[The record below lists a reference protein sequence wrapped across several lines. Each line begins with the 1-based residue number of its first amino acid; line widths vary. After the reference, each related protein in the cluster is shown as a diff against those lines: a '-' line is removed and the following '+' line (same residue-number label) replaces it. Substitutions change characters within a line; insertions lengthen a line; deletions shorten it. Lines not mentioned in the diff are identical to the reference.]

1 MFKVCALCWSLFVI
15 VFSGAAFG
23 DDNIAVQMAQM
34 AESSMRDSCNDTA
47 FLSCVGAK
55 TPACKAAVNTALEH
69 CRPKLPKKISQ
80 SDMQNDDGTVMGEW
94 PDCVGGKIQT
104 ALKISDELMAKC
116 DAQAEDR
123 ESQAMA
129 SSDLSPQQAQANL
142 EKFTAAMRSQAEA
155 VGTADVTLPIY
166 KKSSVMSRMEG
177 PHVAQLVAHLYGT
190 QPSTQPA
197 VTVVLFASPDSP
209 DAVTKFYKNSLK
221 GFRQHKFADGVV
233 FVEGNLVP
241 ASVTDLEFVKKLIAY
256 QHVMVDPI
264 GNVRNGPAGTK
275 SIITIG
281 FKK

>member
-1 MFKVCALCWSLFVI
+1 MFKVCALYWSLFVI

-34 AESSMRDSCNDTA
+34 AELSMRDSCNDTA
-47 FLSCVGAK
+47 FLSCMGIK

-69 CRPKLPKKISQ
+69 CRPKLPKKISH
-80 SDMQNDDGTVMGEW
+80 SDMQNYDDTVMGEW
-94 PDCVGGKIQT
+94 PGCVQGKMQA
-104 ALKISDELMAKC
+104 ALKISAELMAKC

-177 PHVAQLVAHLYGT
+177 PHVAQFVAHLYGT

-209 DAVTKFYKNSLK
+209 DAITKFYKNSLK